1 MEDIKKEYN
10 KNLDEGT
17 DVSGKPNGEPLVS
30 VSAEPAKPKKGKTIE
45 VDAETLQTVLDR
57 VSKLE
62 QDNQILR
69 EAADQ
74 KRLGRVEELRLQGKL
89 VKTVKLNTIDGQIIV
104 GWKTVKDDVYFDAEG
119 RLHETQIYEIYFF
132 DKTVEPK
139 QVDIRGFNRLITK
152 VDAEV
157 LEESKDRD
165 GNTNFT
171 VMTKD
176 GREIKLDSKFVN

>member
-1 MEDIKKEYN
+1 MEDTTKKDNIESD
-10 KNLDEGT
+10 LDTTTG
-17 DVSGKPNGEPLVS
+17 VQAGPLDS
-30 VSAEPAKPKKGKTIE
+30 KSNDPAKPKKGKVIE
-45 VDAETLQTVLDR
+45 VDADTLQTVLDR
-57 VSKLE
+57 VAKLE
-62 QDNQILR
+62 EDNKILR

-74 KRLGRVEELRLQGKL
+74 KRLGRVEDMRLQGKL
-89 VKTVKLNTIDGQIIV
+89 VKTVKLNTIDGQVIV

-132 DKTVEPK
+132 DKTVEPR

-157 LEESKDRD
+157 LEEGKDRD

-176 GREIKLDSKFVN
+176 GREIKLDANFVN

>member
-1 MEDIKKEYN
+1 MEDTTKKDNQELEN
-10 KNLDEGT
+10 TSGTPNAGPLDSTPIET
-17 DVSGKPNGEPLVS
+17 TKV
-30 VSAEPAKPKKGKTIE
+30 KKGKTIE
-45 VDAETLQTVLDR
+45 VDSETLQTVLDR
-57 VSKLE
+57 VAKLE

-69 EAADQ
+69 EASDQ
-74 KRLGRVEELRLQGKL
+74 KRLSRVEEMRLQGKL

-119 RLHETQIYEIYFF
+119 RLHETQVYDIYFF
-132 DKTVEPK
+132 DKTIEPK

-157 LEESKDRD
+157 LEEGKDRD

-176 GREIKLDSKFVN
+176 GREIKLDAKFVN

>member
-1 MEDIKKEYN
+1 MEDTTKKNNKDSGENANVSETPNARPLDSITTESIKQ
-10 KNLDEGT
+10 
-17 DVSGKPNGEPLVS
+17 
-30 VSAEPAKPKKGKTIE
+30 KKGKTVE
-45 VDAETLQTVLDR
+45 VDAEILQSVLDR